1 MAQNI
6 LENVKAKVYSDFYQ
20 RTLDDIIIYERKS
33 SDLVDLSLLV
43 GVCRNLLFDDHERI
57 YSKIEQVNTNLGIDI
72 HYVRHCS
79 HKYPRCNA
87 RQMLEIY
94 EIPTS
99 LIPTIIWGF
108 QSVMLQFFFK
118 IPSGHRFPVR
128 CKTHSEILNAN
139 DFRLTRIDLSRGF
152 VLFQDPQIEVELKF
166 KGDWMIHIP
175 FEIVEWEKLLE
186 QVKSSEM
193 ALIQPRLQS
202 TDTVN
207 IMTRLVWNKEKMSP
221 KDADER
227 FMKFATQNGFEI
239 GKKMFPVFFLLHSK
253 LEKIKDLVQKHRED
267 VKEFTFNSILLR
279 NTIDLERDISKAR
292 ELSTEFNE
300 MLY

>member
-99 LIPTIIWGF
+99 LIPTVIWGF

-128 CKTHSEILNAN
+128 CETHAEILNAN

-175 FEIVEWEKLLE
+175 FEIGDWGKLIDIANAFEMRLLQPKLQATGDLYITTRLFWNTEKL
-186 QVKSSEM
+186 
-193 ALIQPRLQS
+193 
-202 TDTVN
+202 
-207 IMTRLVWNKEKMSP
+207 SP
-221 KDADER
+221 KEADEK
-227 FMKFATQNGFEI
+227 FTELAKNHGFEVGKKIFPMFFLSHMKFET
-239 GKKMFPVFFLLHSK
+239 M
-253 LEKIKDLVQKHRED
+253 KDLVQKHREEI
-267 VKEFTFNSILLR
+267 KEITFNSILLK
-279 NTIDLERDISKAR
+279 NTIDLERDILKAR